1 MVAKMNIVG
10 RNVDALY
17 LSVKCDVPEKT
28 HELLWAAKY
37 ELQQNSDDQKGE
49 LLELEGVPGGMFY
62 IYRHGRGKYQYK
74 IENKAVYIEITKWK
88 NLPSFQIQFK
98 AETLYE
104 YTLTAL
110 ELITD
115 RIVKHFCGENSE
127 PKIKVNRFDMA
138 VDFQPEDKDWSP
150 PPMDDFI
157 TRAQHRTVSYT
168 GSEVNAMT
176 FGERGN
182 SVQVQIY
189 NKSNELLSSGKTW
202 MYEVWRA
209 SGNYRPGREVW
220 RAEIR
225 LWRVGLHQMGVDTIR
240 DLREVLGD
248 LVHMVVNPESGSWFR
263 VGRPEDRHMK
273 GQNSNERKAPDW
285 WVDIAEAFKKGLN
298 VSGRKRKTQKP
309 KHSFRKSLEMAGSYM
324 AKTHALARDSGLQV
338 PMTAAAFGK
347 WCGEV
352 YSDLLGGDNLS
363 WPEKVNEKSRQIRL
377 TPAF

>member
-1 MVAKMNIVG
+1 
-10 RNVDALY
+10 
-17 LSVKCDVPEKT
+17 VPEKT

-110 ELITD
+110 EQITD
-115 RIVKHFCGENSE
+115 RIVKYFCGENSE

-138 VDFQPEDKDWSP
+138 VDFQPEENDWSP

-157 TRAQHRTVSYT
+157 TRAHIRNVAYA
-168 GSEVNAMT
+168 GSSVNAMT
-176 FGERGN
+176 FGARGN

-189 NKSNELLSSGKTW
+189 NKSNELLTSGKTW

-209 SGNYRPGREVW
+209 SGNYKPGKEVW

-225 LWRVGLHQMGVDTIR
+225 LWRVGLKQMSVDTIR
-240 DLREVLGD
+240 DLREALGD
-248 LVHMVVNPESGSWFR
+248 IVGMLISPGVGSWFR
-263 VGRPEDRHMK
+263 VGRPEDRHLK
-273 GQNSNERKAPDW
+273 GQDSNRRTAPDW
-285 WVDIAEAFKKGLN
+285 WKEISDAFHEGFN

-363 WPEKVNEKSRQIRL
+363 WPEKVNEKSLQIRL

>member
-1 MVAKMNIVG
+1 MVSKMNIVG

-28 HELLWAAKY
+28 SELLWAAKY
-37 ELQQNSDDQKGE
+37 DLQQNSDDQKGE
-49 LLELEGVPGGMFY
+49 LHEIEGVPGGMFY
-62 IYRHGRGKYQYK
+62 IYRHGRGRYQYK

-110 ELITD
+110 EQITD
-115 RIVKHFCGENSE
+115 RIVKHFCGDNSE
-127 PKIKVNRFDMA
+127 PEIKVNRFDLA
-138 VDFQPEDKDWSP
+138 VDFQPEENDWSP

-157 TRAQHRTVSYT
+157 TRAQSRTVSYT
-168 GSEVNAMT
+168 GSKVNAMT
-176 FGERGN
+176 FGERGTAL
-182 SVQVQIY
+182 QVQIY
-189 NKSNELLSSGKTW
+189 NKSNELLSSGKVW

-209 SGNYRPGREVW
+209 SGNYRPGGTVW

-225 LWRVGLHQMGVDTIR
+225 LWRLGLHQMGVDTIR
-240 DLREVLGD
+240 DLREALGD
-248 LVHMVVNPESGSWFR
+248 LVSMAVNPESGSWFR

-285 WVDIAEAFKKGLN
+285 WLDVAEAFKKGFN

-352 YSDLLGGDNLS
+352 YSDLLGGDDLS
-363 WPEKVNEKSRQIRL
+363 WPEKVNEKALQIRL